1 MSCRARRA
9 VDMLT
14 RAGVVVRDQTVLL
27 RGVNDDARVMK
38 KLMQE
43 LLRIRVVPYDLF
55 LCKRVE
61 GILHFCTTVKEGRRI
76 MEKLQGHTSGMAV
89 PRPIAHVPGGIGKMP
104 VHPTTELPDLDEKE
118 RVGDGH
124 LAIRH

>member
-1 MSCRARRA
+1 
-9 VDMLT
+9 MLT

-55 LCKRVE
+55 LCERVE
-61 GILHFCTTVKEGRRI
+61 GILHFCTTVREGRRI
-76 MEKLQGHTSGMAV
+76 MENSRAIPPVWRFPGPLPTSPA
-89 PRPIAHVPGGIGKMP
+89 A
-104 VHPTTELPDLDEKE
+104 
-118 RVGDGH
+118 
-124 LAIRH
+124 